1 MKDYIE
7 IGGGILLAVVIAA
20 GGYMYMTRSS
30 AVDTAQV
37 DSRAVQTNTNMTNT
51 DTTQTNVTPTAQT
64 AQPLPANNTQKI
76 MNQQAIIRTNKG
88 DITVELR
95 AETPITTENFVKLAS
110 SNFYN
115 GVKFHRVISGFM
127 IQAGDP
133 QSKDEA
139 LKARWGTGGPGYKFN
154 DELTG
159 QEKYTTGTL
168 AMANAGPNTNGSQFF
183 IVTAEPG
190 VALPPSYTV
199 FGKVVSGL
207 DVALAIEKVKTDG
220 NDRPLEDVV
229 ITSIEVK

>member
-7 IGGGILLAVVIAA
+7 IGGGVLVAGLIAV
-20 GGYMYMTRSS
+20 GGYMYLQSGKEVQTSTETIP
-30 AVDTAQV
+30 ATQNTAQGG
-37 DSRAVQTNTNMTNT
+37 AVTATNTVPAVAPAT
-51 DTTQTNVTPTAQT
+51 VTPE
-64 AQPLPANNTQKI
+64 PNNTQKI

-95 AETPITTENFVKLAS
+95 AETPVTTENFVKLAS
-110 SNFYN
+110 SNFYD

-183 IVTAEPG
+183 IVTAQPG

-199 FGKVVSGL
+199 FGKVISGL
-207 DVALAIEKVKTDG
+207 DVALAIEKVQTDG

-229 ITSIEVK
+229 ITSIDVK